1 MRLALSRLLLLLVLP
16 AALPAA
22 AADQPRLVVVI
33 TVDQLRGDHLARFG
47 PHFGPGGFRR
57 LLEGGLDFRDTHY
70 RHAFT
75 LTGPGH
81 ATLATGVHA
90 DVHGVIAND
99 WLDRGTWEMINAVE
113 DPQSPLVGVAPG
125 ELGPAAAARP
135 EKTGRSPRNLL
146 APGVADRL
154 KERYGADSRVI
165 TLSNKDR
172 SAILLGGQRADGAYW
187 DEVGRMVTS
196 RHYAARL
203 PEWVEAF
210 NAEQRVHAAFGK
222 TWERLLPA
230 AVYEQ
235 VQGPDDQAG
244 ENEGMG
250 LGRTF
255 PKRVDGGAKA
265 VGPAFFGAFD
275 NTPFATEVLGE
286 FAQRAIRA
294 ERLGHHP
301 GVDFLGV
308 SFSQVDA
315 VGHAYGP
322 DSHELMD
329 SMLRLDRVLAG
340 LLDCLDR
347 EVGLGRCLIVLSAD
361 HGVAPLPEQAAR
373 REPGAQGSRANSRDI
388 DGAVRQ
394 ALDAAFG
401 APPKTETWFV
411 RDGTAYQL
419 RPAALEA
426 RKVTAEAAAKVV
438 RDALRAR
445 PEVVAAF
452 TAAEL
457 AAAPA
462 DGNDLAA
469 QFRRSQHTGRSR
481 DVLYAYRPHVGA
493 RAGTGTG
500 HGSPHPY
507 DTHVANVW
515 FGAGIKPGV
524 RTERVG
530 VDAIAPTLIAR
541 LGLAPL
547 PDARAKPLF

>member
-1 MRLALSRLLLLLVLP
+1 MRPVLSRLLFLLLWP

-22 AADQPRLVVVI
+22 ATDQPRLVVVI
-33 TVDQLRGDHLARFG
+33 AVDQLRGDHLARFG

-57 LLEGGLDFRDTHY
+57 LLDGGLDFRDTHY

-90 DVHGVIAND
+90 DVHGVIGND
-99 WLDRGTWEMINAVE
+99 WVDRGTWERVNAVE
-113 DPQSPLVGVAPG
+113 DPTSPLVGVAPG

-135 EKTGRSPRNLL
+135 EKTGRSPRTLL
-146 APGVADRL
+146 APTVADRL
-154 KERYGADSRVI
+154 KERYGKDSRVI

-172 SAILLGGQRADGAYW
+172 SAILLGGQRADGAFW
-187 DEVGRMVTS
+187 DEAGRMVTS
-196 RHYAARL
+196 RHYAERL
-203 PEWVEAF
+203 PAWVEAF
-210 NAEQRVHAAFGK
+210 NAEKRVHATFGR

-230 AVYEQ
+230 AVYEA

-244 ENEGMG
+244 ENAGLG

-265 VGPAFFGAFD
+265 VGPAFFDAID
-275 NTPFATEVLGE
+275 NTPFATEILGE
-286 FAQRAIRA
+286 FAQRAIRE
-294 ERLGHHP
+294 ERLGQHP
-301 GVDFLGV
+301 GVDFLGLG
-308 SFSQVDA
+308 FSQIDA

-329 SMLRLDRVLAG
+329 SMLRLDRVLAE

-347 EVGLGRCLIVLSAD
+347 EVGLGRCLIVVSAD
-361 HGVAPLPEQAAR
+361 HGVAPLPEQAGR
-373 REPGAQGSRANSRDI
+373 RVPGAQGARVNARDI
-388 DGAVRQ
+388 DAAVRQ

-401 APPKTETWFV
+401 ALPKTETWFV
-411 RDGTAYQL
+411 RDGTAYHL
-419 RPAALEA
+419 RPAALTA
-426 RKVTAEAAAKVV
+426 RKVAAEAAAQVV

-445 PEVVAAF
+445 PEVAAAF

-457 AAAPA
+457 AAVPA
-462 DGNDLAA
+462 DGDGLAA
-469 QFRRSQHTGRSR
+469 QFRRSQHAGRSR
-481 DVLYAYRPHVGA
+481 DVLFAYQPRFGTWS
-493 RAGTGTG
+493 GTGTG
-500 HGSPHPY
+500 HGSPYPY

-515 FGAGIKPGV
+515 FGAGIPPGV

-547 PDARAKPLF
+547 PAARAKPLF

>member
-1 MRLALSRLLLLLVLP
+1 MRLALPRLLLLLVLP
-16 AALPAA
+16 AVLPAA
-22 AADQPRLVVVI
+22 APNQPRLVVVI

-75 LTGPGH
+75 LTAPGH
-81 ATLATGVHA
+81 ATLLTGVHA
-90 DVHGVIAND
+90 DVHGVIGND
-99 WLDRGTWEMINAVE
+99 WIDRGTWEMVNSVE
-113 DPQSPLVGVAPG
+113 DPQSPLVGVAAG

-135 EKTGRSPRNLL
+135 EKTGRSPKNLL
-146 APGVADRL
+146 APTVADRL

-165 TLSNKDR
+165 ALSNKDR

-187 DEVGRMVTS
+187 DEVGRMVTA
-196 RHYAARL
+196 RHYAERL
-203 PEWVEAF
+203 PAWVEAF
-210 NAEQRVHAAFGK
+210 NAEKRVDATFGQ
-222 TWERLLPA
+222 TWDRLLPA

-265 VGPAFFGAFD
+265 VGPAFFSAFD
-275 NTPFATEVLGE
+275 NTPFATEILGE

-315 VGHAYGP
+315 IGHAYGP

-340 LLDCLDR
+340 LLACLDR
-347 EVGLGRCLIVLSAD
+347 EVGLGRYLIVLSAD
-361 HGVAPLPEQAAR
+361 HGVAPLPEQAGR
-373 REPGAQGSRANSRDI
+373 REPGARGSRVNAREI

-401 APPKTETWFV
+401 APPKNETWFV
-411 RDGTAYQL
+411 RDGTTYHL
-419 RPAALEA
+419 RPAALAA
-426 RKVTAEAAAKVV
+426 RGVQAEAAAKVV

-457 AAAPA
+457 KAAPV
-462 DGNDLAA
+462 DGDDLAA
-469 QFRRSQHTGRSR
+469 QFRRSEFAGRPR
-481 DVLYAYRPHVGA
+481 DVLYAYRPHFGT

-507 DTHVANVW
+507 DTHVANLW
-515 FGAGIKPGV
+515 FGAGIQPGV
-524 RTERVG
+524 RPERVG

-547 PDARAKPLF
+547 PAARAKPLF

>member
-1 MRLALSRLLLLLVLP
+1 MRLALPCLLLLLVLP
-16 AALPAA
+16 AVLPAA
-22 AADQPRLVVVI
+22 APDQPRLVVVI

-81 ATLATGVHA
+81 ATLLTGVHA

-99 WLDRGTWEMINAVE
+99 WLDRGTWEMVNSVE
-113 DPQSPLVGVAPG
+113 DPQSPLVGVAAG

-135 EKTGRSPRNLL
+135 EKTGRSPKNLL
-146 APGVADRL
+146 APTVADRL

-165 TLSNKDR
+165 ALSNKDR

-203 PEWVEAF
+203 PAWVEAF
-210 NAEQRVHAAFGK
+210 NAEQRVDATFGQ
-222 TWERLLPA
+222 TWDRLLPA

-265 VGPAFFGAFD
+265 VGPAFFSAFD
-275 NTPFATEVLGE
+275 NTPFATEILGE

-315 VGHAYGP
+315 IGHAYGP

-347 EVGLGRCLIVLSAD
+347 EVGLGRCLIVVSAD
-361 HGVAPLPEQAAR
+361 HGVAPLPEQAGR
-373 REPGAQGSRANSRDI
+373 REPGAKGSRANSRDI
-388 DGAVRQ
+388 DAAVKQ
-394 ALDAAFG
+394 ALDTAFG

-411 RDGTAYQL
+411 RDGTTYHL

-426 RKVTAEAAAKVV
+426 RRVTAEAAAKVV

-445 PEVVAAF
+445 PEVAGAF

-457 AAAPA
+457 AAVPA
-462 DGNDLAA
+462 DGDDLAA
-469 QFRRSQHTGRSR
+469 QFRRSQHAGRTR
-481 DVLYAYRPHVGA
+481 DVLFALRPHVGA

-515 FGAGIKPGV
+515 FGAGIQPGV

>member
-1 MRLALSRLLLLLVLP
+1 MRLVLSRLLLLSLFP
-16 AALPAA
+16 AAQLAGEPET
-22 AADQPRLVVVI
+22 PRLVVVLI
-33 TVDQLRGDHLARFG
+33 VDQLRGDHLARFG

-75 LTGPGH
+75 QTAPGH

-99 WLDRGTWEMINAVE
+99 WLDRGTWEMVNSVE
-113 DPQSPLVGVAPG
+113 DALSPLVGVAPG
-125 ELGPAAAARP
+125 ELGPIAAARP
-135 EKTGRSPRNLL
+135 EKTGRSPRTLL
-146 APGVADRL
+146 APTVADRL
-154 KERYGADSRVI
+154 KERYGADARVI
-165 TLSNKDR
+165 SLSNKDR

-203 PEWVEAF
+203 PAWVEAF
-210 NAEQRVHAAFGK
+210 NAEQRVHAAFGQ

-230 AVYEQ
+230 AVYEA

-244 ENEGMG
+244 ENAEMG

-265 VGPAFFGAFD
+265 VGPAFFSAFD

-286 FAQRAIRA
+286 FVQRAIRE

-308 SFSQVDA
+308 SFSQVDT

-329 SMLRLDRVLAG
+329 SMLRMDRVLAA

-373 REPGAQGSRANSRDI
+373 REPGAKGSRANSREI
-388 DGAVRQ
+388 DGAVRH
-394 ALDAAFG
+394 ALDTAFG

-411 RDGTAYQL
+411 RDGTTYHL
-419 RPAALEA
+419 RPAALAA
-426 RKVTAEAAAKVV
+426 RETTAAAAAKVV
-438 RDALRAR
+438 CDALRAR
-445 PEVVAAF
+445 PEVAGAF

-457 AAAPA
+457 AALPS

-469 QFRRSQHTGRSR
+469 QFRRSQHAGRAR
-481 DVLYAYRPHVGA
+481 DVLFALRPHVGA

-515 FGAGIKPGV
+515 FGAGIQPGV